1 MIEKAGCNYP
11 AFLYAV
17 TAVVRDCDAGISA
30 LISFVASLPA
40 GRCHSLVQQGTGHL
54 CPLCTALWRCAFGGK
69 PESRSNAMG
78 LIALKD

>member
-30 LISFVASLPA
+30 LISFVVFSMVYPNEF
-40 GRCHSLVQQGTGHL
+40 R
-54 CPLCTALWRCAFGGK
+54 
-69 PESRSNAMG
+69 
-78 LIALKD
+78 